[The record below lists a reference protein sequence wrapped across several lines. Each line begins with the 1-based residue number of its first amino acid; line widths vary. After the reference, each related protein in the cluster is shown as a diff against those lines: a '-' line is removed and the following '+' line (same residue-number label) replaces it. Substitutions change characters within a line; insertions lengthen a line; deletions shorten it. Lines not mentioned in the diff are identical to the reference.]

1 MKLTEVFY
9 TNEKSACLR
18 LRVTSEIFFSKGK
31 PGEVVQ
37 QHFCKQL
44 LREEANN
51 RQLQYSKSRM
61 TNATISALLAK
72 EKRGSRQSILAFRT
86 EECP

>member
-1 MKLTEVFY
+1 MKLTEEVFY

-18 LRVTSEIFFSKGK
+18 WRVTLEIFFSRDK
-31 PGEVVQ
+31 PGEVVW

-44 LREEANN
+44 LREANN
-51 RQLQYSKSRM
+51 RQSQYSKSGM

-72 EKRGSRQSILAFRT
+72 EKRGSRQSTLAFRT
-86 EECP
+86 EERP